1 MACRAARTA
10 PPAFLAGFRAPR
22 AAPPAKRAALS
33 GSAAGSHFARS
44 RPTIHNVHPA
54 AADRWVNRAA
64 ALLALLILTLALF
77 ANQQTVHQRGN
88 LADSHLFEFHGWC
101 IAQGATPYREIWDNK
116 PPGIWLVNAAAFAI
130 VGEHPWTGYVPAAL
144 ATAATL
150 AAFLILARRIYG
162 TAITLPAALLAG
174 ALLTH
179 VGFECGANRTE
190 TYVVCAEV
198 GGVALLLR
206 AIPSAA
212 THRRQRSLL
221 IFAGLFLGAAP
232 WFKQVGIAALA
243 GSSVYLLLTA
253 ASPTR
258 GGFRAAIQRLIT
270 LWLAATIPLL
280 AIVAWLAAHSALAD
294 GFFAFAEFNQA
305 YFAIGDATWV
315 DLPRALRDYRDS
327 YPLMILPLVLA
338 ALGCVTPLHDP
349 ANAQRTDAKPAEQP
363 GPSALPLLIVWFTV
377 AAYLALVSVGR
388 LSYHLAPLLPPVALL
403 ALRPVA
409 WLLRGGLTTAL
420 QDPARILG
428 LACFAAAF
436 AQIAGQS
443 ARIGGWIDRGGG
455 AAWPAR
461 AASLERVI
469 DQGRAI
475 AAACEPRE
483 PIYVWGWAPGPY
495 RFAYRL
501 PSTRFATLEKVF
513 PLRPHAAFIEAEAR
527 AALVAAP
534 PRVFAISRRDL
545 EALRIDG
552 TPVANLLALRYEEHC
567 EAHGIVVLRRADDN
581 GPAAAPVTRASQPVG
596 AQVR

>member
-1 MACRAARTA
+1 MYRT
-10 PPAFLAGFRAPR
+10 
-22 AAPPAKRAALS
+22 
-33 GSAAGSHFARS
+33 
-44 RPTIHNVHPA
+44 
-54 AADRWVNRAA
+54 AADRWVHLAA
-64 ALLALLILTLALF
+64 GLMAFLILALALF
-77 ANQQTVHQRGN
+77 ANQQAVHQRGN

-130 VGEHPWTGYVPAAL
+130 VGEHPWTGHLPAAL
-144 ATAATL
+144 ATAGTL
-150 AAFLILARRIYG
+150 GAFVILARRIYG
-162 TAITLPAALLAG
+162 AAITLPAAVLAAALLA
-174 ALLTH
+174 H
-179 VGFECGANRTE
+179 FGFECGANRTE

-198 GGVALLLR
+198 GGVALLLC
-206 AIPSAA
+206 AISCAPSDP
-212 THRRQRSLL
+212 RQLSLL
-221 IFAGLFLGAAP
+221 VLAGLFLGAAP
-232 WFKQVGIAALA
+232 WFKQVGVAALA

-258 GGFRAAIQRLIT
+258 GGIRAASRRLIP
-270 LWLAATIPLL
+270 LWLAAALPTL
-280 AIVAWLAAHSALAD
+280 AIVGWLAARGALAD
-294 GFFAFAEFNQA
+294 GFFAFAKFNQA

-327 YPLMILPLVLA
+327 YPLMILPLILA

-349 ANAQRTDAKPAEQP
+349 TNAARSDAKPADLP
-363 GPSALPLLIVWFTV
+363 HPSPLPLLIVWFTV

-388 LSYHLAPLLPPVALL
+388 LSYHLAPLLPPLALL

-409 WLLRGGLTTAL
+409 WLLRGSLTTAL

-428 LACFAAAF
+428 LACFAAACL
-436 AQIAGQS
+436 QIVAQS

-455 AAWPAR
+455 PAWPAR

-469 DQGRAI
+469 DQGRAV

-483 PIYVWGWAPGPY
+483 RVYVWGWAPGPY

-527 AALVAAP
+527 AALVADP

-552 TPVANLLALRYEEHC
+552 TPVANLLALRYEERC
-567 EAHGIVVLRRADDN
+567 EMDGVVVLRRTDER
-581 GPAAAPVTRASQPVG
+581 GPAASTVSRISQPAGVQ
-596 AQVR
+596 AR